1 MRYRTRLFALLVV
14 AAMYYYILADR
25 DDARRPV
32 PEDAR
37 DDPASARVESPAA
50 DPGRAVV
57 PGRTG
62 PPTPLVDDTP
72 TVGTS
77 GARDVPRSDRLLIPV
92 QGIEASALVDTF
104 TQSRSEGR
112 THEAIDIMAPA
123 GTPVRA
129 VDDGR
134 VAKLFNSDR
143 GGITLYQFDPSERYA
158 YYYAHLQSYAA
169 GIAEQQAIRR
179 GEVIGYVGSTGNASP
194 TAPHLHFGIFE
205 LGPER
210 AWWKG
215 TALNPYPYLLG
226 ERRLD

>member
-1 MRYRTRLFALLVV
+1 MRYRSRLFALLVV
-14 AAMYYYILADR
+14 AAAYYYVLADR
-25 DDARRPV
+25 DGAPAPAVDG
-32 PEDAR
+32 AR
-37 DDPASARVESPAA
+37 DAGAGVRVESPAA

-57 PGRTG
+57 PGRTL

-77 GARDVPRSDRLLIPV
+77 GVGDAPRGDRLVIPV
-92 QGIEASALVDTF
+92 EGIDASALVDTF

-134 VAKLFNSDR
+134 VAKLFNSVR

-158 YYYAHLQSYAA
+158 YYYAHLQAYAA
-169 GIAEQQAIRR
+169 GVAEQREVRR

-194 TAPHLHFGIFE
+194 TAPHLHFGIFA

-210 AWWKG
+210 EWWKG
-215 TALNPYPYLLG
+215 TALNPYPYLRGQVLK
-226 ERRLD
+226 